1 MVETVSTPDAAGDGH
16 ANGSSQ
22 GRPVQTYDAI
32 VIGAGFAGVR
42 MLHELRTRDL
52 TARVLERGYGP
63 GGTWHWNRYPGAH
76 SDTPSWVYC
85 FLFDKDLLQD
95 WDWSER
101 FPGQP
106 DMEAYFNHVVDRFD
120 MRKDIQFDTRVSAA
134 VFDEVTDRWQV
145 TTDGGEAFECTYLV
159 SATGVL
165 HAALEPPF
173 PGVQEFGGESYI
185 TGHWP
190 DYPVEFVGKRVAVI
204 GTGASAVQSIPIIAA
219 DADRL
224 TVFQR
229 TPNYVLPARN
239 VALDDWQ
246 RNAIKRNY
254 DHLKELI
261 SHHPFALAQ
270 ELPNR
275 LFSETPPERREAAF
289 ERAWELGDFQFI
301 FFTYDDMLT
310 NPEANAMGAE
320 FVRKKIRAIV
330 QDPETAE
337 ALCPKNHPIFSK
349 RPPVGVNYFET
360 FNRPNVD
367 LVDLR
372 VTEIER
378 ITSRGI
384 QLADGTEH
392 EFDMIVYALGFD
404 AATGSMT
411 RIDCRGRGG
420 ESLRE
425 KWGRAPDTFLGL
437 TVEGFPN
444 MFMLSGPGA
453 QFSNFPPAIEGQAEW
468 IGRAIATTR
477 ERGAETMEPT
487 KDAADRWNAT
497 ITQIAEATLVPKGA
511 EAGSWIYGQNIPG
524 KPKATY
530 FFLGGVPMYIEMITA
545 EAESG
550 YHGFI
555 FSSAKAGLKAEAG
568 SS

>member
-1 MVETVSTPDAAGDGH
+1 MIDA
-16 ANGSSQ
+16 
-22 GRPVQTYDAI
+22 V
-32 VIGAGFAGVR
+32 VIGAGFAGIR
-42 MLHELRTRDL
+42 MLHELRTRGL
-52 TARVLERGYGP
+52 SARVLEKATGP

-85 FLFDKDLLQD
+85 FLFDAELLQD
-95 WDWSER
+95 WDWNER

-106 DMEAYFNHVVDRFD
+106 DMEAYFNHVVERFD
-120 MRKDIQFDTRVSAA
+120 MAKDIQFGTTVTSA
-134 VFDEVTDRWQV
+134 VFDEDTDRWRVV
-145 TTDGGEAFECTYLV
+145 TDAGEVFECTYLI

-173 PGVQEFGGESYI
+173 PGVAGFSGESYI

-190 DYPVEFVGKRVAVI
+190 AHAVDFVDKRVAVI

-219 DADRL
+219 DAQRL

-229 TPNYVLPARN
+229 TANYVLPARN

-330 QDPETAE
+330 QDPATAE
-337 ALCPKNHPIFSK
+337 ILTPRNHPIFSK
-349 RPPVGVNYFET
+349 RPPVGVNYYET
-360 FNRPNVD
+360 YNRPNVD
-367 LVDLR
+367 IVDLKANAITR
-372 VTEIER
+372 IVPEGIE
-378 ITSRGI
+378 
-384 QLADGTEH
+384 LADGTVH
-392 EFDMIVYALGFD
+392 ELDMIVYALGFD
-404 AATGSMT
+404 AATGSMS
-411 RIDCRGRGG
+411 RIDCRGRDG

-425 KWGRAPDTFLGL
+425 KWLRAPDTFLGL

-468 IGRAIATTR
+468 IGRAITHTR
-477 ERGAETMEPT
+477 DRGAETMEPT
-487 KDAADRWNAT
+487 GAAADQWQAT
-497 ITQIAEATLVPKGA
+497 ITQIAEATLVPMGA

-524 KPKATY
+524 KPKAAY
-530 FFLGGVPMYIEMITA
+530 FFLGGVPMYIQMINA
-545 EAESG
+545 EAEAG
-550 YHGFI
+550 YRSFRFG
-555 FSSAKAGLKAEAG
+555 SATAGR
-568 SS
+568 S

>member
-1 MVETVSTPDAAGDGH
+1 VTHPAHAADRVTDGS
-16 ANGSSQ
+16 AGS
-22 GRPVQTYDAI
+22 RDPKTYDAI
-32 VIGAGFAGVR
+32 VIGAGFAGIR
-42 MLHELRTRDL
+42 MLHELRTRGL

-95 WDWSER
+95 WDWNER
-101 FPGQP
+101 FPGQR

-120 MRKDIQFDTRVSAA
+120 MRRDIQFDTRVTSA
-134 VFDEVTDRWQV
+134 VFNESIDRWLV
-145 TTDGGEAFECTYLV
+145 TTACGETFECTYLI

-165 HAALEPPF
+165 HAVIEPSF
-173 PGVQEFGGESYI
+173 PGVEEFEGESLV

-190 DYPVEFVGKRVAVI
+190 DRPVDFVGKRVAVI
-204 GTGASAVQSIPIIAA
+204 GTGASAVQSIPIIAG

-224 TVFQR
+224 IVFQR
-229 TPNYVLPARN
+229 TANYVLPARN

-261 SHHPFALAQ
+261 SRHPFALAQ

-275 LFSETPPERREAAF
+275 LFSETPPELREGAF

-330 QDPETAE
+330 QDPATAE
-337 ALCPKNHPIFSK
+337 ILTPRNHPIFSK
-349 RPPVGVNYFET
+349 RPPVGVNYYET
-360 FNRPNVD
+360 YNRPNVD
-367 LVDLR
+367 LVDVR
-372 VTEIER
+372 ANPIAR
-378 ITSRGI
+378 ITPRGI
-384 QLADGTEH
+384 ELADGTEH
-392 EFDMIVYALGFD
+392 EVDMIVYALGFD
-404 AATGSMT
+404 AATGSMS
-411 RIDCRGRGG
+411 RIDCRGRDG

-425 KWGRAPDTFLGL
+425 KWLRAPDTFLGL

-468 IGRAIATTR
+468 IGRAIDHTR
-477 ERGAETMEPT
+477 AQGAETMEPT
-487 KDAADRWNAT
+487 REAAERWAAT

-530 FFLGGVPMYIEMITA
+530 FFLGGVPMYIEMINA
-545 EAESG
+545 EADAG
-550 YHGFI
+550 YRGFR
-555 FSSAKAGLKAEAG
+555 FASVEARTADPVAHTPRR
-568 SS
+568 